1 MKNFVKHTLAIAIC
15 AVALLSSCIKE
26 ESYVT
31 QDVILDVQLTRA
43 GTDSAQQGDQI
54 EDIMLWAFE
63 LNGAGEVINN
73 NPVGWRQFK
82 APNPTFT
89 QLSLHLPVKM
99 CGKDGAKYR
108 IIAVLNTQKFTN
120 ANGNAISFNGSTTY
134 EALTTGKFVSK
145 AVMDSAIEENK
156 PGTPAV
162 MPVSHW
168 ADVEVAQSNVHDNN
182 ACASVSID
190 VFRTV
195 AKTQFFM
202 AGKAGAEFDLE
213 VTELSLHCGAMP
225 TDGLILSSLAP
236 DALKDKNTTP
246 DWFGDSEPTIVGSTA
261 TDADKTISL
270 VPAGATVAVDGED
283 YFHENRPVIA
293 DNETAANHYK
303 LIGSHFLY
311 ENPEGFTFTDNAT
324 SAPEGDGYY
333 YKVVYEADNQEY
345 TRYVALP
352 SILRNHDYQIHALV
366 EGGSGELSFEVVVNE
381 WAVEEEIIDYT
392 NIVTVTEEGRMK
404 WTQLP
409 DERQVPDGY
418 THDKD
423 GYILDSAEKNV
434 GVVPVPVTAD
444 SDGVIYMTEYGDAYA
459 TCTFA
464 LSTPVGGTWYAVL
477 ETVSGDVDAF
487 EIVEANSGAA
497 DNVVADG
504 LKTTHTGTTA
514 SGPISPVDVTT
525 GNTVTGLVTL
535 KFKTKADNETLT
547 PNQAVLKITAKGF
560 WGGNERVYEVV
571 NLTGLTD
578 ANGKDVNYS
587 LRQPVKAL

>member
-1 MKNFVKHTLAIAIC
+1 MKNFVKYTLAIAIC

-293 DNETAANHYK
+293 DNETAADHYK

-324 SAPEGDGYY
+324 SAPTGNGYY
-333 YKVVYEADNQEY
+333 YKVVYKADNQPH

-366 EGGSGELSFEVVVNE
+366 EGGSGELTFTIEVVD
-381 WAVEEEIIDYT
+381 WVEEEIEMNYE
-392 NIVTVTEEGRMK
+392 NTVTIA
-404 WTQLP
+404 
-409 DERQVPDGY
+409 DN
-418 THDKD
+418 
-423 GYILDSAEKNV
+423 GYINWTTLPEKSNSVAELVNGKV
-434 GVVPVPVTAD
+434 ASGQIDLTYEDGATAK
-444 SDGVIYMTEYGDAYA
+444 
-459 TCTFA
+459 CTFA
-464 LSTPVGGTWYAVL
+464 LQTPQYGTWHAELRTLSGV
-477 ETVSGDVDAF
+477 TGNIVFVDRQSGDVIGTSTKGD
-487 EIVEANSGAA
+487 ISGENGAPQQA
-497 DNVVADG
+497 ELIIKNVGNNLATGGSTGDNVVELRIYA
-504 LKTTHTGTTA
+504 TGIA
-514 SGPISPVDVTT
+514 GVYQIPNLPGVFD
-525 GNTVTGLVTL
+525 
-535 KFKTKADNETLT
+535 ADNNPEFAYYRLT
-547 PNQAVLKITAKGF
+547 
-560 WGGNERVYEVV
+560 
-571 NLTGLTD
+571 
-578 ANGKDVNYS
+578 
-587 LRQPVKAL
+587 QPRN

>member
-1 MKNFVKHTLAIAIC
+1 MKNFVKHILAIAIC
-15 AVALLSSCIKE
+15 AAALLSSCIKE

-43 GTDSAQQGDQI
+43 GDTSEQQGDQI

-63 LNGAGEVINN
+63 RNSDGSINN

-99 CGKDGAKYR
+99 CGTDGAKYR

-120 ANGNAISFNGSTTY
+120 ANGNAISFNGTTTY
-134 EALTTGKFVSK
+134 TALTTGKFVSK

-168 ADVEVAQSNVHDNN
+168 ADVDVAQSNVHDNN

-202 AGKAGAEFDLE
+202 GGKSGAEFDLE

-246 DWFGDSEPTIVGSTA
+246 AWFGSSEPTIVGANA
-261 TDADKTISL
+261 TDADKTITL
-270 VPAGATVAVDGED
+270 VPADATVAVDGEA

-293 DNETAANHYK
+293 DNETAADHYK

-311 ENPEGFTFTDNAT
+311 ENTEGFTFIDNAV

-333 YKVVYEADNQEY
+333 YKVVYNADNLEH

-366 EGGSGELSFEVVVNE
+366 EGGSGELTFTIEVVD
-381 WAVEEEIIDYT
+381 WVEE
-392 NIVTVTEEGRMK
+392 NIKMNYENTVTIA
-404 WTQLP
+404 
-409 DERQVPDGY
+409 DN
-418 THDKD
+418 
-423 GYILDSAEKNV
+423 GYINWTTLPEKSNSV
-434 GVVPVPVTAD
+434 GELVNGKVASGQIDLTYEADATAK
-444 SDGVIYMTEYGDAYA
+444 
-459 TCTFA
+459 CTFA
-464 LSTPVGGTWYAVL
+464 LQTPQYGTWHAELRTLSGV
-477 ETVSGDVDAF
+477 TGNIVFVDRQSGDVIGTSTKGDISD
-487 EIVEANSGAA
+487 ENGAPQQA
-497 DNVVADG
+497 QLIIKNVGNNLATGGSTGDNVVELRIYATGIAGVYQIPNLPGVFDADG
-504 LKTTHTGTTA
+504 A
-514 SGPISPVDVTT
+514 PVFAYY
-525 GNTVTGLVTL
+525 
-535 KFKTKADNETLT
+535 KLT
-547 PNQAVLKITAKGF
+547 
-560 WGGNERVYEVV
+560 
-571 NLTGLTD
+571 
-578 ANGKDVNYS
+578 
-587 LRQPVKAL
+587 QPRN

>member
-1 MKNFVKHTLAIAIC
+1 MKNFVKHILAIAIC
-15 AVALLSSCIKE
+15 AAALLSSCIKE

-43 GTDSAQQGDQI
+43 GATSEQQGDQI

-63 LNGAGEVINN
+63 RNSDGSINN

-99 CGKDGAKYR
+99 CGTDGAKYR
-108 IIAVLNTQKFTN
+108 IIAVLNTQKFTD
-120 ANGNAISFNGSTTY
+120 ANGNAISFNGTTTY
-134 EALTTGKFVSK
+134 TALTTGKFVSK

-168 ADVEVAQSNVHDNN
+168 ADVDVAQSNVHDNN

-202 AGKAGAEFDLE
+202 GGKSGAEFDLE

-246 DWFGDSEPTIVGSTA
+246 AWFGSSEPTIVGANA
-261 TDADKTISL
+261 TDADKTITL
-270 VPAGATVAVDGED
+270 VPADATVAVDGEA

-293 DNETAANHYK
+293 DNETAADHYK

-311 ENPEGFTFTDNAT
+311 ENTEGFTFIDNAV

-333 YKVVYEADNQEY
+333 YKVVYNADNQEH

-366 EGGSGELSFEVVVNE
+366 EGGSGELTFTIEVNQ
-381 WAVEEEIIDYT
+381 WTVEETNLDYQDIATINANGYIAWSDLPEVGDDDYHTWNYT
-392 NIVTVTEEGRMK
+392 NDAG
-404 WTQLP
+404 
-409 DERQVPDGY
+409 QVVDNPNYANDGIDH
-418 THDKD
+418 T
-423 GYILDSAEKNV
+423 
-434 GVVPVPVTAD
+434 
-444 SDGVIYMTEYGDAYA
+444 GVINLTSAGGTTAKFSFMLDA
-459 TCTFA
+459 
-464 LSTPVGGTWYAVL
+464 PKGGTWIAEL
-477 ETVSGDVDAF
+477 RPIGGM
-487 EIVEANSGAA
+487 ANSIVFADGSSTMTGDINNEPNELTIMNRA
-497 DNVVADG
+497 DN
-504 LKTTHTGTTA
+504 LA
-514 SGPISPVDVTT
+514 SAGGVENKVELRIS
-525 GNTVTGLVTL
+525 
-535 KFKTKADNETLT
+535 
-547 PNQAVLKITAKGF
+547 AKGS
-560 WGGNERVYEVV
+560 WGGEERSYRVI
-571 NLTGLTD
+571 GIAGDGFD
-578 ANGKDVNYS
+578 ADFNYTII
-587 LRQPVKAL
+587 QPAQ

>member
-43 GTDSAQQGDQI
+43 GTTSEQQGDQI

-99 CGKDGAKYR
+99 CGTDGAKYR
-108 IIAVLNTQKFTN
+108 IIAVLNTQKFTDV
-120 ANGNAISFNGSTTY
+120 NGNAISFNGTTTY
-134 EALTTGKFVSK
+134 TALTTGKFVSK
-145 AVMDSAIEENK
+145 AVMNSAIEENK

-168 ADVEVAQSNVHDNN
+168 ADVDVAQSNVHDNN

-202 AGKAGAEFDLE
+202 AGKAGSEFDLE

-293 DNETAANHYK
+293 DNETAADHYK

-324 SAPEGDGYY
+324 SAPTGNGYY
-333 YKVVYEADNQEY
+333 YKVVYKADDQPH

-366 EGGSGELSFEVVVNE
+366 EGGSGELTFTIEVVD
-381 WAVEEEIIDYT
+381 WVEE
-392 NIVTVTEEGRMK
+392 NITMKYENTVTIA
-404 WTQLP
+404 
-409 DERQVPDGY
+409 DN
-418 THDKD
+418 
-423 GYILDSAEKNV
+423 GYINWTTLPEKSNSLAELVNGKV
-434 GVVPVPVTAD
+434 ASGKIDLTYEDGATAK
-444 SDGVIYMTEYGDAYA
+444 
-459 TCTFA
+459 CTFA
-464 LSTPVGGTWYAVL
+464 LQTPQYGTWHAEL
-477 ETVSGDVDAF
+477 RTLSGVTGNIVFVDRQ
-487 EIVEANSGAA
+487 SGNVIGTSTKGDITGENGAPQQA
-497 DNVVADG
+497 ELIIRNVGNNLATGGSTGDNVVELRIYA
-504 LKTTHTGTTA
+504 TGIA
-514 SGPISPVDVTT
+514 GVYQIPNLPGVFDAANAPVFAYY
-525 GNTVTGLVTL
+525 
-535 KFKTKADNETLT
+535 KLT
-547 PNQAVLKITAKGF
+547 
-560 WGGNERVYEVV
+560 
-571 NLTGLTD
+571 
-578 ANGKDVNYS
+578 
-587 LRQPVKAL
+587 QPRN

>member
-15 AVALLSSCIKE
+15 AAALLSSCIKE

-43 GTDSAQQGDQI
+43 GTTSEQQGDQI

-63 LNGAGEVINN
+63 RNSDGSINN

-99 CGKDGAKYR
+99 CGTDGAKYR
-108 IIAVLNTQKFTN
+108 IIAVLNTQKFTD
-120 ANGNAISFNGSTTY
+120 ADGNAISFNGSTTY
-134 EALTTGKFVSK
+134 TALTTGKFVSK
-145 AVMDSAIEENK
+145 TVMDSAIEENK

-168 ADVEVAQSNVHDNN
+168 ADVDVAQSNVHDNN

-202 AGKAGAEFDLE
+202 GGKSGAEFDLK

-225 TDGLILSSLAP
+225 TNGLILSSLAP
-236 DALKDKNTTP
+236 DALNNKNTTP
-246 DWFGDSEPTIVGSTA
+246 AWFGDSEPTIVGSTA
-261 TDADKTISL
+261 TDADKTITL
-270 VPAGATVAVDGED
+270 VAADAADVAVDGEA
-283 YFHENRPVIA
+283 YFHENRPAIA

-333 YKVVYEADNQEY
+333 YKVVYEADNQPY

-366 EGGSGELSFEVVVNE
+366 EGGSGELTFTIEVVDWDQE
-381 WAVEEEIIDYT
+381 
-392 NIVTVTEEGRMK
+392 NIEMKYENTVTIADNGYIS
-404 WTQLP
+404 WIQLP
-409 DERQVPDGY
+409 EKSTSRDELESGKVTSGQIDLTYEDG
-418 THDKD
+418 
-423 GYILDSAEKNV
+423 A
-434 GVVPVPVTAD
+434 TAK
-444 SDGVIYMTEYGDAYA
+444 
-459 TCTFA
+459 CTFA
-464 LSTPVGGTWYAVL
+464 LQTPQYGTWHAEL
-477 ETVSGDVDAF
+477 RTLSGVTGNIVFVDRQ
-487 EIVEANSGAA
+487 SGNVIGTSTKGDISDENGAPQQA
-497 DNVVADG
+497 ELIIKNVGNNLATGGSTGDNVVELRIYATGIAGVYQIPNLPGVFKDDG
-504 LKTTHTGTTA
+504 NPDTPDTE
-514 SGPISPVDVTT
+514 PV
-525 GNTVTGLVTL
+525 
-535 KFKTKADNETLT
+535 FAYYTLT
-547 PNQAVLKITAKGF
+547 
-560 WGGNERVYEVV
+560 
-571 NLTGLTD
+571 
-578 ANGKDVNYS
+578 
-587 LRQPVKAL
+587 QPRN

>member
-15 AVALLSSCIKE
+15 AAALLSSCIKE

-43 GTDSAQQGDQI
+43 GDTSEQQGDQI

-63 LNGAGEVINN
+63 RNSDGSINN

-99 CGKDGAKYR
+99 CGTDGAKYR
-108 IIAVLNTQKFTN
+108 IIAVLNTQKFTD
-120 ANGNAISFNGSTTY
+120 ANGNAISFNGTTTY
-134 EALTTGKFVSK
+134 TALTTGKFVSK

-168 ADVEVAQSNVHDNN
+168 ADVDVAQSNVHDNN

-202 AGKAGAEFDLE
+202 AGKSGAEFDLE

-236 DALKDKNTTP
+236 DALKYKNTTP
-246 DWFGDSEPTIVGSTA
+246 AWFGSSEPTIVGANA
-261 TDADKTISL
+261 TDADKTITL
-270 VPAGATVAVDGED
+270 VPADATVAVDGEA

-293 DNETAANHYK
+293 DNETAADHYK

-311 ENPEGFTFTDNAT
+311 ENTEGFTFIDNAV

-333 YKVVYEADNQEY
+333 YKVVYNADNQEH

-352 SILRNHDYQIHALV
+352 SILRNHDYQVRALV
-366 EGGSGELSFEVVVNE
+366 EGGSGELTFTIEVVD
-381 WAVEEEIIDYT
+381 WVEEKIEMNYE
-392 NIVTVTEEGRMK
+392 NTVTIA
-404 WTQLP
+404 
-409 DERQVPDGY
+409 DN
-418 THDKD
+418 
-423 GYILDSAEKNV
+423 GYINWTTLPEKSNSLGELV
-434 GVVPVPVTAD
+434 NGKVASGQIDLTYEDGATAK
-444 SDGVIYMTEYGDAYA
+444 
-459 TCTFA
+459 CTFA
-464 LSTPVGGTWYAVL
+464 LQTPQYGTWHAELRTLSGV
-477 ETVSGDVDAF
+477 TGNIVFVDRQSGDVIGTSTKGD
-487 EIVEANSGAA
+487 ISGENGAPQQA
-497 DNVVADG
+497 ELIIKNVGNNLATGGSTGDNVVELRIYATGIAGVYQIPNLPGVFDADG
-504 LKTTHTGTTA
+504 VPEFAYYK
-514 SGPISPVDVTT
+514 
-525 GNTVTGLVTL
+525 
-535 KFKTKADNETLT
+535 LT
-547 PNQAVLKITAKGF
+547 
-560 WGGNERVYEVV
+560 
-571 NLTGLTD
+571 
-578 ANGKDVNYS
+578 
-587 LRQPVKAL
+587 QPRN